1 MRNQHKVSQKLWTL
15 NIYAEQRINDEM
27 KAPERIT
34 IAMDEETFE
43 LLKKMKEDLGVS
55 QSELMRE

>member
-1 MRNQHKVSQKLWTL
+1 
-15 NIYAEQRINDEM
+15 M

-34 IAMDEETFE
+34 IAMDEETVE